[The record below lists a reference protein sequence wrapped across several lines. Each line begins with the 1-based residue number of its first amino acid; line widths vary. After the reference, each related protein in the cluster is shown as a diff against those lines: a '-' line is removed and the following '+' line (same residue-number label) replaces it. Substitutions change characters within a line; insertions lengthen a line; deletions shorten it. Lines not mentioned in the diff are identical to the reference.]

1 MEERLALIE
10 ILDRD
15 GSVHARV
22 PVTAW
27 PVRLGRGF
35 DCEVVIDDPHL
46 AAQHAVLDLD
56 ADGRL
61 SVQALPSING
71 LRLGAQALAGGSTQA
86 LPIDGL
92 LTLGATRV
100 RVRRAGEALAPEKP
114 LGRVRVVQWRT
125 IGLLALLLM
134 LVLIG
139 EQWLDADPG
148 QKFSDFVMPLLAVPM
163 MVTAW
168 SLMWGLGSK
177 LFQRHYVFLP
187 HLRLALLFSLVI
199 YAAGEFLPGLAF
211 ASGWA
216 WPSRIESLVQTAL
229 VLALVH
235 AHLSLVLPNLRRMFA
250 IAVGLVFAV
259 GLSLGAFVN
268 LQKQHRFFGELYTAT
283 LGPPA
288 LRLAPTVSVE
298 RYLEETKTLK
308 AALDRHAND
317 DEEDAD
323 EGLEIDDE

>member
-1 MEERLALIE
+1 MARVWSPDLFSAMANQSNTAAPHKVLRSLPIFAKLCSNTGTASLTSTAGTHTVTTAAALASNLAVAVSANSLALNGV
-10 ILDRD
+10 LSGA
-15 GSVHARV
+15 GS
-22 PVTAW
+22 
-27 PVRLGRGF
+27 
-35 DCEVVIDDPHL
+35 
-46 AAQHAVLDLD
+46 
-56 ADGRL
+56 L
-61 SVQALPSING
+61 SKSGN
-71 LRLGAQALAGGSTQA
+71 
-86 LPIDGL
+86 GL

-148 QKFSDFVMPLLAVPM
+148 QKFSDFVMPLLGVPM